1 LKFLKAFS
9 PTILFAALVPQ
20 LLLFY
25 QALAVR
31 FTSWE
36 NHFHQ
41 SSYNTS
47 LTLKTFALSA
57 IVAYMPLGLSAF
69 VYVPFGEGVMRC
81 VQHGLSAWKLNYGV
95 LSLLNDKTVA
105 TDEFKAAATRS
116 VLNGSASIWDV
127 DTNSARQK
135 LKPARLQDQMFAYT
149 VTNQIVDTFNEIG
162 LPFVMRFAIKLWNG
176 KTWHKSDL
184 IEKEPTKAS
193 VDEKQNKEDCA
204 EQQQEEGYLEKIR
217 EEVGLP
223 EYDLFG
229 DYSEMVIQFGYVAL
243 WSTIWPLAPGEFD
256 FLFEKKKIVNEIP
269 HPFSYG
275 VFKQPLRVQ
284 V

>member
-1 LKFLKAFS
+1 M
-9 PTILFAALVPQ
+9 VPQ
-20 LLLFY
+20 LLSFY

-69 VYVPFGEGVMRC
+69 VYVPFGEGVMRY
-81 VQHGLSAWKLNYGV
+81 VQHGLFAVKLKYGGNLMSGV
-95 LSLLNDKTVA
+95 LSLLNDTTVA
-105 TDEFKAAATRS
+105 ADGSKAATRS
-116 VLNGSASIWDV
+116 ILNGSAGIWDV
-127 DTNSARQK
+127 DVNSARQK

-149 VTNQIVDTFNEIG
+149 VTNQIMDTFQEIG

-176 KTWHKSDL
+176 KLWHKSDL
-184 IEKEPTKAS
+184 VEKEPTKAN
-193 VDEKQNKEDCA
+193 VDEKQNKDDSA
-204 EQQQEEGYLEKIR
+204 EQQQEEGYLEKVR

-243 WSTIWPLAPGEFD
+243 WSMIWPLAPGEF
-256 FLFEKKKIVNEIP
+256 LFVSKNP
-269 HPFSYG
+269 SLN
-275 VFKQPLRVQ
+275 PLPPP
-284 V
+284 